1 MKKKIAILGSTGSIG
16 IQTLDVIRKNK
27 ELFTAEILI
36 AGQNS
41 NLLIKQAKT
50 FKPKIV
56 VINDES
62 KYLYVKKHLKNQK
75 TKVFAGKKEV
85 INVVKNKSIDTV
97 VSAVVGYSGLE
108 PTISA
113 IKAGKNIA
121 LANKETL
128 VVAGELINNLIKKY
142 KVKMYPIDS
151 EHSAIYQCI
160 LGEEKNKYEK
170 IILTAS
176 GGPFRGFKLSQ
187 LEKVTPHEAL
197 NHPKWKMGKKISID
211 SATLMNKGLE
221 VIEAKWLFDIDPSNI
236 EVVIHPEAII
246 HSMVQFIDGS
256 IKAQLGVPD
265 MKIPIQFAL
274 TSPYRLE
281 SNFPRLSLNK
291 KLSLN
296 FEKPDLNTFK
306 NLKLAF
312 QAIKEGGNKPC
323 ILNAANEVVVDSF
336 LKKEIKFLEM
346 SNVIE
351 ECLNKIEYIANLNF
365 KDYVEIDRKTRIL
378 TKKLINK

>member
-16 IQTLDVIRKNK
+16 IQTLDVIQKNK

-41 NLLIKQAKT
+41 NLLIKQAKS

-62 KYLYVKKHLKNQK
+62 KYLYVKEHLKNQK

-121 LANKETL
+121 IANKETL

-221 VIEAKWLFDIDPSNI
+221 VIEAKWLFNIDPSNI
-236 EVVIHPEAII
+236 EVVIHPEAIV

-274 TSPYRLE
+274 TSPYRIE

-346 SNVIE
+346 SNIIE

-365 KDYVEIDRKTRIL
+365 EDYVEIDRKTRIL

>member
-16 IQTLDVIRKNK
+16 IQTLDVIQKNK

-221 VIEAKWLFDIDPSNI
+221 VIEAKWLFDIDPNNI
-236 EVVIHPEAII
+236 EVVIHPEAIV

-274 TSPYRLE
+274 TSPYRIE

-336 LKKEIKFLEM
+336 LKKKIKFLEM
-346 SNVIE
+346 SNIIE

-365 KDYVEIDRKTRIL
+365 EDYVEIDRKTRIL

>member
-16 IQTLDVIRKNK
+16 IQTLDVIQKNK

-62 KYLYVKKHLKNQK
+62 KYLYVKEHLKNQK

-176 GGPFRGFKLSQ
+176 GGPFKGFKLSQ
-187 LEKVTPHEAL
+187 LEKITPDEAL

-221 VIEAKWLFDIDPSNI
+221 VIEAKWLFDIEPSNI
-236 EVVIHPEAII
+236 EEVIHPEAIV

-274 TSPYRLE
+274 TSPYRIE

-346 SNVIE
+346 SNIIE

-365 KDYVEIDRKTRIL
+365 EDYVEIDRKTRIL

>member
-16 IQTLDVIRKNK
+16 IQTLDVIQKNK

-41 NLLIKQAKT
+41 NLLIKQAKS

-62 KYLYVKKHLKNQK
+62 KYLYVKEHLKNQK

-221 VIEAKWLFDIDPSNI
+221 VIEAKWLFDIEPSNI
-236 EVVIHPEAII
+236 EVVIHPEAIV

-274 TSPYRLE
+274 TSPYRIE

-336 LKKEIKFLEM
+336 LKKKIKFLEM
-346 SNVIE
+346 SNIIE

-365 KDYVEIDRKTRIL
+365 EDYVEIDRKTRIL

>member
-16 IQTLDVIRKNK
+16 IQTLDVIQKNK

-41 NLLIKQAKT
+41 NLLIKQAKS

-62 KYLYVKKHLKNQK
+62 KYLYVKEHLKNQK

-142 KVKMYPIDS
+142 KVKMY
-151 EHSAIYQCI
+151 
-160 LGEEKNKYEK
+160 
-170 IILTAS
+170 
-176 GGPFRGFKLSQ
+176 
-187 LEKVTPHEAL
+187 
-197 NHPKWKMGKKISID
+197 
-211 SATLMNKGLE
+211 
-221 VIEAKWLFDIDPSNI
+221 
-236 EVVIHPEAII
+236 
-246 HSMVQFIDGS
+246 
-256 IKAQLGVPD
+256 
-265 MKIPIQFAL
+265 
-274 TSPYRLE
+274 
-281 SNFPRLSLNK
+281 
-291 KLSLN
+291 
-296 FEKPDLNTFK
+296 
-306 NLKLAF
+306 
-312 QAIKEGGNKPC
+312 
-323 ILNAANEVVVDSF
+323 
-336 LKKEIKFLEM
+336 
-346 SNVIE
+346 
-351 ECLNKIEYIANLNF
+351 
-365 KDYVEIDRKTRIL
+365 
-378 TKKLINK
+378 

>member
-16 IQTLDVIRKNK
+16 IQTLDVIQKNK

-62 KYLYVKKHLKNQK
+62 KYLHVKEHLKNQK

-128 VVAGELINNLIKKY
+128 VVAGELINNLLKKY

-176 GGPFRGFKLSQ
+176 GGPFRGYKLSQ
-187 LEKVTPHEAL
+187 LEKVTPQEAL

-236 EVVIHPEAII
+236 EVVIHPEAIV

-274 TSPYRLE
+274 TSPYRIE

-336 LKKEIKFLEM
+336 LKKKIKFLEM
-346 SNVIE
+346 SNIIE

-365 KDYVEIDRKTRIL
+365 EDYVEIDRKTRIL

>member
-16 IQTLDVIRKNK
+16 IQTLDVIQKNK

-41 NLLIKQAKT
+41 NLLIKQAKS

-62 KYLYVKKHLKNQK
+62 KYLYVKEHLKNQK

-128 VVAGELINNLIKKY
+128 VVAGELINNLLKKY

-176 GGPFRGFKLSQ
+176 GGPFRGYKLSQ
-187 LEKVTPHEAL
+187 LEKVTPQEAL

-236 EVVIHPEAII
+236 EVVIHPEAIV

-274 TSPYRLE
+274 TSPYRIE

-336 LKKEIKFLEM
+336 LKKKIKFLEM
-346 SNVIE
+346 SNIIE

-365 KDYVEIDRKTRIL
+365 EDYVEIDRKTRIL

>member
-16 IQTLDVIRKNK
+16 IQTLDVIQKNK

-41 NLLIKQAKT
+41 NLLIKQAKS

-62 KYLYVKKHLKNQK
+62 KYLYVKEHLKNQK

-128 VVAGELINNLIKKY
+128 VVAGELINNLLKKY

-236 EVVIHPEAII
+236 EVVIHPEAIV

-274 TSPYRLE
+274 TSPYRIE

-346 SNVIE
+346 SNIIE

-365 KDYVEIDRKTRIL
+365 EDYVEIDRKTRIL

>member
-16 IQTLDVIRKNK
+16 IQTLDVIHKNK

-62 KYLYVKKHLKNQK
+62 KYIHVKEHLKNQK
-75 TKVFAGKKEV
+75 TKVLAGKKEV

-236 EVVIHPEAII
+236 EVVIHPEAIV

-274 TSPYRLE
+274 TSPYRIE

-336 LKKEIKFLEM
+336 LKKKIKFLEM
-346 SNVIE
+346 SNIIE

-365 KDYVEIDRKTRIL
+365 EDYVEIDRKTRIL

>member
-1 MKKKIAILGSTGSIG
+1 LKKKIAILGSTGSIG
-16 IQTLDVIRKNK
+16 IQTLDVIQKNK

-41 NLLIKQAKT
+41 NLLIKQAKS

-62 KYLYVKKHLKNQK
+62 KYLYVKEHLKNQK

-236 EVVIHPEAII
+236 EVVIHPEAIV

-274 TSPYRLE
+274 TSPYRIE

-336 LKKEIKFLEM
+336 LKKKIKFLEM
-346 SNVIE
+346 SNIIE

-365 KDYVEIDRKTRIL
+365 EDYVEIDRKTRIL

>member
-16 IQTLDVIRKNK
+16 IQTLDVIQKNK

-41 NLLIKQAKT
+41 NLLIKQAKI

-62 KYLYVKKHLKNQK
+62 KYLYVKEHLKNEK

-236 EVVIHPEAII
+236 EVVIHPEAIV

-274 TSPYRLE
+274 TSPYRIE

-346 SNVIE
+346 SNIIE

-365 KDYVEIDRKTRIL
+365 EDYVEIDRETRIL

>member
-16 IQTLDVIRKNK
+16 IQTLDVIQKNK

-62 KYLYVKKHLKNQK
+62 KYLHVKEHLKNQK

-128 VVAGELINNLIKKY
+128 VVAGELINNLLKKY

-176 GGPFRGFKLSQ
+176 GGPFRGYKLSQ
-187 LEKVTPHEAL
+187 LEKVTPQEAL

-236 EVVIHPEAII
+236 EVVIHPEAIV

-274 TSPYRLE
+274 TSPYRIE

-346 SNVIE
+346 SNIIE

-365 KDYVEIDRKTRIL
+365 EDYVEIDRKTRIL

>member
-16 IQTLDVIRKNK
+16 IQTLDVIQKNK

-221 VIEAKWLFDIDPSNI
+221 VIEAKWLFDIEPSNI
-236 EVVIHPEAII
+236 EVVIHPEAIV

-274 TSPYRLE
+274 TSPYRIE

-336 LKKEIKFLEM
+336 LKKKIKFLEM
-346 SNVIE
+346 SNIIE

-365 KDYVEIDRKTRIL
+365 EDYVEIDRKTRIL

>member
-16 IQTLDVIRKNK
+16 IQTLDVIQKNK

-62 KYLYVKKHLKNQK
+62 KYLYVKEHLKNEK

-236 EVVIHPEAII
+236 EVVIHPEAIV

-256 IKAQLGVPD
+256 IKAQLGVTD

-274 TSPYRLE
+274 TSPYRIE

-346 SNVIE
+346 SNIIE

-365 KDYVEIDRKTRIL
+365 EDYVEIDKKTRIL
-378 TKKLINK
+378 PKKLINK

>member
-236 EVVIHPEAII
+236 EVVIHPEAIV

-274 TSPYRLE
+274 TSPYRIE

-346 SNVIE
+346 SNIIE

-365 KDYVEIDRKTRIL
+365 EDYVEIDKKTRIL

>member
-16 IQTLDVIRKNK
+16 IQTLDVIQKNK

-41 NLLIKQAKT
+41 NLLIKQAKS

-62 KYLYVKKHLKNQK
+62 KYLYVKEQLKNEK
-75 TKVFAGKKEV
+75 TRVFAGKKEI

-236 EVVIHPEAII
+236 EVVIHPEAIV

-274 TSPYRLE
+274 TSPYRIE

-336 LKKEIKFLEM
+336 LKKKIKFLEM
-346 SNVIE
+346 SNIIE

-365 KDYVEIDRKTRIL
+365 EDYVEIDRKTRIL

>member
-16 IQTLDVIRKNK
+16 IQTLDVIQKNK

-62 KYLYVKKHLKNQK
+62 KYLYVKEHLKNQK

-176 GGPFRGFKLSQ
+176 GGPFRGYKLSQ

-236 EVVIHPEAII
+236 EVVIHPEAIV

-274 TSPYRLE
+274 TSPYRIE

-346 SNVIE
+346 SNIIE

-365 KDYVEIDRKTRIL
+365 EDYVEIDRKTRIL

>member
-16 IQTLDVIRKNK
+16 IQTLDVIQKNK

-62 KYLYVKKHLKNQK
+62 KYLYVKEHLKNQK

-128 VVAGELINNLIKKY
+128 VVAGELINNLLKKY

-176 GGPFRGFKLSQ
+176 GGPFRGYKLSQ
-187 LEKVTPHEAL
+187 LEKVTPQEAL

-236 EVVIHPEAII
+236 EVVIHPEAIV

-274 TSPYRLE
+274 TSPYRIE

-346 SNVIE
+346 SNIIE

-365 KDYVEIDRKTRIL
+365 EDYVEIDRKTRIL

>member
-236 EVVIHPEAII
+236 EVVIHPEAIV

-274 TSPYRLE
+274 TSPYRIE

>member
-16 IQTLDVIRKNK
+16 IQTLDVIQKNK

-41 NLLIKQAKT
+41 NLLIKQAKS

-62 KYLYVKKHLKNQK
+62 KYLYVKEHLKNQE

-236 EVVIHPEAII
+236 EVVIHPEAIV

-274 TSPYRLE
+274 TSPYRIE

-346 SNVIE
+346 SNIIE

-365 KDYVEIDRKTRIL
+365 EDYVEIDRKTRIL

>member
-1 MKKKIAILGSTGSIG
+1 MEKKIAILGSTGSIG
-16 IQTLDVIRKNK
+16 IQTLDVIQNNK

-50 FKPKIV
+50 YKPKIV

-62 KYLYVKKHLKNQK
+62 KYLYVKEQLKNEK
-75 TKVFAGKKEV
+75 IKVYAGKKEI
-85 INVVKNKSIDTV
+85 INAVKNKSVDTV

-113 IKAGKNIA
+113 IEAGKNIA

-142 KVKMYPIDS
+142 KAKMYPIDS

-176 GGPFRGFKLSQ
+176 GGPFKGFKLSQ
-187 LEKVTPHEAL
+187 LEKITPDEAL

-221 VIEAKWLFDIDPSNI
+221 VIEAKWLFNIDPSNI
-236 EVVIHPEAII
+236 EVVIHPEAIV

-274 TSPYRLE
+274 TSPYRID
-281 SNFPRLSLNK
+281 SNFTRLSFNE

-346 SNVIE
+346 SDIIE

-365 KDYVEIDRKTRIL
+365 EDYVEIDKKTRDL

>member
-16 IQTLDVIRKNK
+16 IQTLDVIQKNK

-41 NLLIKQAKT
+41 NLLIKQAKI

-62 KYLYVKKHLKNQK
+62 KYLYVKEHLKNQK

-176 GGPFRGFKLSQ
+176 GGPFRGFKLSE

-236 EVVIHPEAII
+236 EVVIHPEAIV

-274 TSPYRLE
+274 TSPYRIE

-336 LKKEIKFLEM
+336 LKKKIKFLEM
-346 SNVIE
+346 SNIIE

-365 KDYVEIDRKTRIL
+365 EDYVEIDRKTRIL

>member
-16 IQTLDVIRKNK
+16 IQTLDVIQKNK

-41 NLLIKQAKT
+41 NLLIKQAKS

-62 KYLYVKKHLKNQK
+62 KYLYVKEHLKNQK

-160 LGEEKNKYEK
+160 LGEEKNNYEK

-236 EVVIHPEAII
+236 EVVIHPEAIV

-274 TSPYRLE
+274 TSPYRIE

-336 LKKEIKFLEM
+336 LKKKIKFLEM
-346 SNVIE
+346 SNIIE

-365 KDYVEIDRKTRIL
+365 EDYVEIDRKTRIL

>member
-16 IQTLDVIRKNK
+16 IQTLDVIQKNK

-41 NLLIKQAKT
+41 NLLIKQAKI

-62 KYLYVKKHLKNQK
+62 KYLYVKEHLKNQK

-236 EVVIHPEAII
+236 EVVIHPEAIV

-274 TSPYRLE
+274 TSPYRIE

-336 LKKEIKFLEM
+336 LKKKIKFLEM
-346 SNVIE
+346 SNIIE

-365 KDYVEIDRKTRIL
+365 EDYVEIDRKTRIL

>member
-1 MKKKIAILGSTGSIG
+1 LKKKIAILGSTGSIG

-41 NLLIKQAKT
+41 NLLIKQAKS

-62 KYLYVKKHLKNQK
+62 KYLYVKEHLKNQK

-221 VIEAKWLFDIDPSNI
+221 VIEAKWLFDIEPSNI
-236 EVVIHPEAII
+236 EVVIHPEAIV

-274 TSPYRLE
+274 TSPYRIE

-336 LKKEIKFLEM
+336 LKKKIKFLEM
-346 SNVIE
+346 SNIIE

-365 KDYVEIDRKTRIL
+365 EDYVEIDRKTRIL

>member
-1 MKKKIAILGSTGSIG
+1 MEKKIAILGSTGSIG
-16 IQTLDVIRKNK
+16 IQTLDVIQKNK

-41 NLLIKQAKT
+41 NLLIKQAKI

-62 KYLYVKKHLKNQK
+62 KYLYVKEQLKNEK
-75 TKVFAGKKEV
+75 TRVFAGKKEI

-236 EVVIHPEAII
+236 EVVIHPEAIV

-274 TSPYRLE
+274 TSPYRIE

-336 LKKEIKFLEM
+336 LKKKIKFLEM
-346 SNVIE
+346 SNIIE

-365 KDYVEIDRKTRIL
+365 EDYVEIDRKTRIL